1 MVGQTARENRTGGSV
16 SSRISLIFHC
26 PARSSGSNSV
36 VRIPHAPDPEA
47 VNIGCAALFDLVRNE
62 LGKLGIGGGR
72 GHTDYQWDILG
83 LGGSLEL
90 QRGHMAGGVVDL
102 SGQIAVRAVSVRSR
116 GSGEPGYAIRFSRS
130 TAGLWIWP
138 RAI

>member
-1 MVGQTARENRTGGSV
+1 MKIVLGLRFIQDLADIPLPCQKL
-16 SSRISLIFHC
+16 RIKF
-26 PARSSGSNSV
+26 R

-62 LGKLGIGGGR
+62 LGQLGVGGGR

-83 LGGSLEL
+83 LGSCLEF

-102 SGQIAVRAVSVRSR
+102 SCQIAVRA
-116 GSGEPGYAIRFSRS
+116 
-130 TAGLWIWP
+130 GLP
-138 RAI
+138 